1 MLQII
6 YAPNAIFSN
15 KPYLLD
21 KIDEHVKKIAQEML
35 DTMYLEQAVGLGSN
49 MVGVEFQIIVLDID
63 KDKKQPYVMLNPEI
77 TRYSEEKNIYEEASL
92 SFPGISAQIE
102 RPSEIEIR
110 YLDLDNNKHTLHADG
125 FLARVIQHEMDY
137 LHGKTFLDY
146 LSKMKKELLT
156 TRMLK
161 YMRHNPPH
169 IHGTHCHH

>member
-35 DTMYLEQAVGLGSN
+35 DAMYLEQAVGLGSN
-49 MVGVEFQIIVLDID
+49 MVGVEFQIIVLDIG
-63 KDKKQPYVMLNPEI
+63 KDRKQPYVMLNPEI

-110 YLDLDNNKHTLHADG
+110 YLDLDGNNHTLYADG

-146 LSKMKKELLT
+146 LSKMKKDLLT

-161 YMRHNPPH
+161 YIRHNPPH